1 MKTYI
6 EVEKKQEEY
15 QQKFDK
21 LREENPSDITTLSIY
36 GDWVDLIGEFLIWNV
51 TKYAEKVGYD
61 FNSDEDIFEFTDEV
75 KNELLITEDEAREML
90 EQYEN
95 EVNSYKFSKKDAR
108 TQSMLKTEVDI
119 LKWMLE
125 KDENN

>member
-6 EVEKKQEEY
+6 EVEEKQREY
-15 QQKFDK
+15 QEKFDK
-21 LREENPSDITTLSIY
+21 LQEENPNDIRTLCIY
-36 GDWVDLIGEFLIWNV
+36 GDWVDLIGELLIWNV
-51 TKYAEKVGYD
+51 SKYAEKVGYD

-75 KNELLITEDEAREML
+75 KKELLITEKEAREML
-90 EQYEN
+90 EQYEK
-95 EVNSYKFSKKDAR
+95 EVNSYMFSKKDAR

-125 KDENN
+125 